1 MFITKKHLTRRTV
14 LRGAGTALSL
24 PLLDA
29 MIPARTALAQ
39 TAAKATPHL
48 GFIYFPHGAVM
59 NRWTPTGTGAGTDSM
74 GEFGDILKP
83 LDKYKAMTTVFS
95 NIDNPAAVGPV
106 HALSPGTWLS
116 CTRPAFSQEPHGGTT
131 ADQIAA
137 LHIGQDTPMP
147 SLEVA
152 TDNRGGG
159 GFCDRDYGC
168 SYAST
173 ISFRTPTTPLP
184 MEIDPRKLFIRL
196 FGQGD
201 NAAERARLSKHYGS
215 VLDMVGDEIKDLE
228 RVVGPSDKA
237 MLSDYLETVREM
249 ERRLQKMEARDL
261 SKVDIPNA
269 PGEAQLPID
278 QHINLLFDLVALAYQ
293 ANMTRVFSF
302 MMAAEVSGQTYN
314 HIGVPDAFH
323 PLSHHNNEPAKMDRL
338 VKVQTYHTQVF
349 AKFLDKLAKM
359 PDGDGTMLE
368 HSLFLYGSNMSN
380 SNAHNHYPLP
390 TSIVGGWKTLKGGQ
404 HVVPAEHT
412 PLSNVLL
419 TMLDRAGIPQDKIGD
434 STGKFAEV

>member
-1 MFITKKHLTRRTV
+1 MFVTKKHLTRRTV
-14 LRGAGTALSL
+14 LRGAGTALAL

-59 NRWTPTGTGAGTDSM
+59 NRWTPTGTGEI

-137 LHIGQDTPMP
+137 QHIGQDTPMP

-201 NAAERARLSKHYGS
+201 NAAERARLSKHYAS

-237 MLSDYLETVREM
+237 MLSDYLETVREI
-249 ERRLQKMEARDL
+249 ERRIEKMEARDL

-269 PGEAQLPID
+269 PSEAQLPID

-323 PLSHHNNEPAKMDRL
+323 PLSHHNNEQAKMDRL

-368 HSLFLYGSNMSN
+368 HALFLYGSNMSN

-390 TSIVGGWKTLKGGQ
+390 TSIVGGWKTIKGGQ
-404 HVVPAEHT
+404 HLVPAEHT

-434 STGKFAEV
+434 STGKFPEV

>member
-1 MFITKKHLTRRTV
+1 MFVTKKHLTRRTV
-14 LRGAGTALSL
+14 LRGAGTALAL

-59 NRWTPTGTGAGTDSM
+59 NRWTPTGTGEIGD
-74 GEFGDILKP
+74 FGDILKP

-137 LHIGQDTPMP
+137 QHIGQDTPMP

-249 ERRLQKMEARDL
+249 ERRIEKMEARDL

-390 TSIVGGWKTLKGGQ
+390 TSIVGGWKTFKGGQ
-404 HVVPAEHT
+404 HLVPAEHT

-419 TMLDRAGIPQDKIGD
+419 TMLDRAGVPLDKIGD
-434 STGKFAEV
+434 SNGKFPEV

>member
-1 MFITKKHLTRRTV
+1 
-14 LRGAGTALSL
+14 
-24 PLLDA
+24 
-29 MIPARTALAQ
+29 
-39 TAAKATPHL
+39 
-48 GFIYFPHGAVM
+48 
-59 NRWTPTGTGAGTDSM
+59 
-74 GEFGDILKP
+74 
-83 LDKYKAMTTVFS
+83 
-95 NIDNPAAVGPV
+95 
-106 HALSPGTWLS
+106 
-116 CTRPAFSQEPHGGTT
+116 
-131 ADQIAA
+131 
-137 LHIGQDTPMP
+137 
-147 SLEVA
+147 
-152 TDNRGGG
+152 
-159 GFCDRDYGC
+159 
-168 SYAST
+168 
-173 ISFRTPTTPLP
+173 
-184 MEIDPRKLFIRL
+184 
-196 FGQGD
+196 
-201 NAAERARLSKHYGS
+201 
-215 VLDMVGDEIKDLE
+215 
-228 RVVGPSDKA
+228 

-249 ERRLQKMEARDL
+249 ERRIEKMEARDL

-278 QHINLLFDLVALAYQ
+278 QHINLLFDLVALAFQ

-323 PLSHHNNEPAKMDRL
+323 PLSHHNNEAAKMDRL

-359 PDGDGTMLE
+359 PDGDGTMLD

-390 TSIVGGWKTLKGGQ
+390 TSIVGGWKTIKGGQ

>member
-14 LRGAGTALSL
+14 LRGVGTALAL

-48 GFIYFPHGAVM
+48 GFIYFPHGAVQTQ
-59 NRWTPTGTGAGTDSM
+59 WTPSGEGKI
-74 GEFGDILKP
+74 GEFRDILKP
-83 LDKYKAMTTVFS
+83 LEKYKSLTTVFN
-95 NIDNPAAVGPV
+95 NIDNQAAVGPV

-116 CTRPAFSQEPHGGTT
+116 CVHPAMSQEAHGGTT

-137 LHIGQDTPMP
+137 AQIGQDTPLP

-152 TDNRGGG
+152 TENHGGG

-168 SYAST
+168 SYSGT

-184 MEIDPRKLFIRL
+184 METDPRKLFIRL

-201 NAAERARLSKHYGS
+201 NATERARLSKQYVS
-215 VLDMVGDEIKDLE
+215 LLDMVGQEAKQLQS
-228 RVVGPSDKA
+228 VLGPSDKA
-237 MLSDYLETVREM
+237 MLYDYLESVHEL
-249 ERRLQKMEARDL
+249 ERRIQKMEARDL
-261 SKVDIPNA
+261 SKVNIPDA
-269 PGEAQLPID
+269 PKAEAIAFD
-278 QHINLLFDLVALAYQ
+278 QRINLMFDLVALAYQ
-293 ANMTRVFSF
+293 ANMTRVFTF
-302 MMAAEVSGQTYN
+302 MVAAEVSGQTYN
-314 HIGVPDAFH
+314 HIGVSDAFH
-323 PLSHHNNEPAKMDRL
+323 PLSHHNNEQAKMDRL
-338 VKVQTYHTQVF
+338 TKVQAYHTQVF

-368 HSLFLYGSNMSN
+368 HSLFVYGSNMSN

-390 TSIVGGWKTLKGGQ
+390 TSIVGGWKTVKGGQ
-404 HVVPAEHT
+404 LITPPEHT

-419 TMLDRAGIPQDKIGD
+419 TLLDRAGISQDKIGD
-434 STGKFAEV
+434 STGKLLEV

>member
-1 MFITKKHLTRRTV
+1 MFVTRKYLTRRTV
-14 LRGAGTALSL
+14 LRGLGATLGL

-39 TAAKATPHL
+39 TAAKATPHV

-59 NRWTPTGTGAGTDSM
+59 NRWTPTSQTEIGD
-74 GEFGDILKP
+74 FGDILKP
-83 LDKYKAMTTVFS
+83 LDKYKAKTTVFS
-95 NIDNPAAVGPV
+95 NIDSQAPIGPV

-116 CTRPAFSQEPHGGTT
+116 CTRPAISQEAHGGTT
-131 ADQIAA
+131 IDQIAA
-137 LHIGQDTPMP
+137 QQIGQDTPLP

-152 TDNRGGG
+152 TDVRGGG

-168 SYAST
+168 SYAGT

-184 MEIDPRKLFIRL
+184 METDPRKLFIRL

-201 NAAERARLSKHYGS
+201 NAEERARLSKQYGS
-215 VLDMVGDEIKDLE
+215 LLDMLTGEVNALQ
-228 RVVGPSDKA
+228 RNLGPSDKRV
-237 MLSDYLETVREM
+237 LSDYLETVREI
-249 ERRLQKMEARDL
+249 ERRIQKTEARDL
-261 SKVDIPNA
+261 SNVDIPDA
-269 PGEAQLPID
+269 PRGIPPFDE
-278 QHINLLFDLVALAYQ
+278 HINLMFDLVALAYQ
-293 ANMTRVFSF
+293 ANMTRVFTF
-302 MMAAEVSGQTYN
+302 MVAAEVSGQTYN

-349 AKFLDKLAKM
+349 AKFLDKLAAM
-359 PDGDGTMLE
+359 PDGDGTMLD

-390 TSIVGGWKTLKGGQ
+390 TSFVGGWKTVKGNR
-404 HVVPAEHT
+404 HVVAPEKT
-412 PLSNVLL
+412 PLANVLL
-419 TMLDRAGIPQDKIGD
+419 TFLDKINVGQDKLGD
-434 STGKFAEV
+434 STGKLVEA